1 MTADLGLE
9 KVGVKMDE
17 RGFVKADEWE
27 NTSVEGVYAVGDV
40 TGKRLLT
47 PVALA
52 AGRRLSGRLF
62 GPPAFKNLK
71 LSYDFVPSCVRSC
84 WPFIRGPITD
94 LNLRLPRVVFAHPAV
109 GTVGLTELEAHDKYG
124 HDNVKIYQTKVRVS
138 NYTLVLRW
146 SGD

>member
-62 GPPAFKNLK
+62 GPPAFKDLK

-94 LNLRLPRVVFAHPAV
+94 LTLHLPRVVFAHPAV
-109 GTVGLTELEAHDKYG
+109 GTVGLTEPEAHNKYG
-124 HDNVKIYQTKVRVS
+124 QDNIKIYQTKVKLHARP
-138 NYTLVLRW
+138 LLI
-146 SGD
+146 G